1 MSTTDKHSYVYRS
14 GDLFFGARLRRFLET
29 FLVGS
34 YASPVYITYWSVLH
48 FVSGLLTAYVLT
60 VTNTESPYW
69 VGLGLH
75 TLWEGWQVLIG
86 MAHPLRLTGHNGLV
100 DILMDTVL
108 FMVGMWV
115 YKVVMGSKNG
125 KVSSFH

>member
-1 MSTTDKHSYVYRS
+1 MVAPDKQSYLYRS
-14 GDLFFGARLRRFLET
+14 GDLFAAASVRRFLET

-34 YASPVYITYWSVLH
+34 YRTPVYLTYWSVLH
-48 FVSGLLTAYVLT
+48 FVSGILTAYVLVRVDST
-60 VTNTESPYW
+60 LLPKVSPYW

-86 MAHPLRLTGHNGLV
+86 MSHPLRLTGHNGFV
-100 DILMDTVL
+100 DFVMDTAL

-115 YKVVMGSKNG
+115 VLGNMN
-125 KVSSFH
+125 H

>member
-1 MSTTDKHSYVYRS
+1 MTAVDKQSYVYRS
-14 GDLFFGARLRRFLET
+14 GDLFLGARLRRALET

-34 YASPVYITYWSVLH
+34 YTSPVYITYWSVLH
-48 FVSGLLTAYVLT
+48 FVSGLLTAYVLME
-60 VTNTESPYW
+60 TNTKSPYW
-69 VGLGLH
+69 IGFGLH

-100 DILMDTVL
+100 DIVMDTVL

-115 YKVVMGSKNG
+115 YEVAMGSKVVKASNY
-125 KVSSFH
+125 